1 MAFETGTSLSPSDL
15 LSKLVT
21 RLSADGW
28 GNIRTTGSPG
38 AQFSTADASAALG
51 TQFNFL
57 ATDTAASAHI
67 ACQPST
73 GDGGAGVAFG
83 AHTGSPNTSGS
94 LGTYAQMGQATSG
107 TDQGFSGSHTAY
119 FFFTGTT
126 SEGRYCHI
134 VVEGTA
140 GVYWHMAFGTME
152 KAGTLDGG
160 QYLSASSVG
169 DGSVDNHWLFEF
181 VNPSPSINT
190 NWLRDD
196 DHYNSIGQ
204 STDGGLSE
212 WFQDVSFAGNIGGVT
227 NMFGPLYQGG
237 LQSFN
242 QRTPFCP
249 IWLHVFNSL
258 APSPSVTAFKIVG
271 HVPDMRFV
279 SMDGREPGEIITI
292 GADDWYLFPMHIKTT
307 DGVSTTTSA
316 YTNTHTTGGA
326 PNHDSNLM
334 GLAYRKVA

>member
-1 MAFETGTSLSPSDL
+1 MAFETGVSTSPSDL

-21 RLSADGW
+21 RLTTDGW
-28 GNIRTTGSPG
+28 TIIRTNGSPG
-38 AQFSTADASAALG
+38 AQVSISDGSATLG
-51 TQFNFL
+51 TQFNFV
-57 ATDTAASAHI
+57 ADDTTVSAHI

-73 GDGGAGVAFG
+73 GDGGSGVAFY
-83 AHTGSPNTSGS
+83 AHTGSPNVSGAFGTFVQIGQGTSI
-94 LGTYAQMGQATSG
+94 

-126 SEGRYCHI
+126 SEGRYCNI

-140 GVYWHMAFGTME
+140 GVYWHMAFGTCE
-152 KAGTLDGG
+152 KAGTFDGG
-160 QYLSASSVG
+160 QYISGSNVG
-169 DGSVDNHWLFEF
+169 DASNDIHWLFEF
-181 VNPSPSINT
+181 TAPSLTTNT
-190 NWLRDD
+190 SWLRDD

-212 WFQDVSFAGNIGGVT
+212 WFEDIAFAGQIGSAQ

-237 LQSFN
+237 LQNFN

-249 IWLHVFNSL
+249 IWLHVFNHL
-258 APSPSVTAFKIVG
+258 GPSAGSTAFKIVG
-271 HVPDMRFV
+271 HIPDMRFV

-307 DGVSTTTSA
+307 DGLSSTSSA
-316 YTNTHTTGGA
+316 YQNTYTAGGA
-326 PNHDSNLM
+326 PNNDSNLM
-334 GLAYRKVA
+334 GLAYRKVT